1 MEREVEREEY
11 NMKKN
16 VLKTFSLIVLCGLL
30 ASQAFAANVY
40 YPGGTIVS
48 SNATNVID
56 PNFQLAISNQI
67 RQTFSAF
74 ESKGIVQD
82 VNALPTIRFGSYAF
96 AGFGRAGDTIEW
108 IVLEKTNTYAILL
121 SKYILGESEYNETGD
136 PVAYAG
142 TKISKW
148 VNKFYL
154 NAFNENEKALIADS
168 TIPSKNE
175 IEKYFTYVDGTKK
188 LGLAANE
195 KGLGD
200 YWLRNETIEPTGW
213 YFSSYAECYNGQL
226 GEKFGIRPMIV
237 INLTPIG

>member
-1 MEREVEREEY
+1 
-11 NMKKN
+11 MKKN

-48 SNATNVID
+48 SDATNVVD
-56 PNFQLAISNQI
+56 PNLQLTISTQI
-67 RQTFSAF
+67 RQTFSAL
-74 ESKGIVQD
+74 ESKNVVQD
-82 VNALPTIRFGSYAF
+82 VNALSTIRLGSYAF
-96 AGFGRAGDTIEW
+96 TGFGRAGDTIEW
-108 IVLEKTNTYAILL
+108 IVLEKTNTSAVLL

-136 PVAYAG
+136 PVAYSG

-154 NAFNENEKALIADS
+154 NAFNDNERALIADI
-168 TIPSKNE
+168 TLPSKTDV
-175 IEKYFTYVDGTKK
+175 EKYFTYVDGTKK

-195 KGLGD
+195 RGLGD
-200 YWLRNETIEPTGW
+200 YWLRNETVYPTGW

-226 GEKFGIRPMIV
+226 GEKFGIRPMIIV
-237 INLTPIG
+237 TLTPIG